1 MNITKGPSAVPA
13 CSSNR
18 PAVRPIVSVK
28 CGSCDG
34 FGWVETGF
42 VSDTNVG
49 RGHQCRACLG
59 TGFVEREAGHA

>member
-1 MNITKGPSAVPA
+1 MITSNGPREVPA
-13 CSSNR
+13 CRGNR

-49 RGHQCRACLG
+49 RGHQCRTCLG
-59 TGFVEREAGHA
+59 TGFVEREVSHA